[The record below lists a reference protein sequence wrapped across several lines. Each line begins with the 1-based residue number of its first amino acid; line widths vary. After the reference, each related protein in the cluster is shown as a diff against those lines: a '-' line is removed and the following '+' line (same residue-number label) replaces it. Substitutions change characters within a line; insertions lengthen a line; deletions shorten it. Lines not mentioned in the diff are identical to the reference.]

1 MTRLS
6 MSVGATLMMFSLAP
20 AAYAYEISPH
30 EDTLRNLTQ
39 LSFDLPQYA
48 ALEGTCQ
55 VKVTPEVASILGFPS
70 DWRDSDNRTHTAL
83 ACHDG

>member
-6 MSVGATLMMFSLAP
+6 MSIGATLMMFSLAP
-20 AAYAYEISPH
+20 AAYAYEVSPE
-30 EDTLRNLTQ
+30 EDALRDITQ
-39 LSFDLPQYA
+39 LSFDLPQEA

-70 DWRDSDNRTHTAL
+70 DWREGDSRANTAL
-83 ACHDG
+83 ACNEG